1 MAERVVSTKLI
12 LAGEKEYRAAIQDV
26 NREMKVLDSEI
37 KLVDNSFKGQANTL
51 AALQA
56 KNKALNDVIVKQTE
70 KLNIEKQSIEKTKE
84 LQTQYAAQAEAARKK
99 LDDLNKST
107 DEATKSTDE
116 YKKKAE
122 ALQKEISRN
131 EEAEQ
136 KAAKAVQNHTEKAN
150 QAQVKL
156 NDLNRELNNNKKF
169 LGEAEASADGCAKSI
184 DEFGKETEQSKEAIS
199 ELSAALAA
207 AGVAAT
213 LKEISEALI
222 ACVQASIQ
230 FESAMAGVAKTTDLS
245 SDELAAMG
253 ETIKAITLDIPITTT
268 EFAKIAEVAGQ
279 LGVEKENLVA
289 FSKVMANLGV
299 ATNMTSEEAATMLAQ
314 FAAITGMDASQY
326 SNLGSAI
333 VALGNNFATNEQRIA
348 DMSQTLAGAGT
359 NANISEAGMLALST
373 AVTSLGI
380 EAGVGGNNMSQ
391 LIGKMQTAVETGE
404 NLDAW
409 AEAAGMSAKEFTRLW
424 GTDASAAI
432 LAFVQNIDNMDQSVG
447 ITLDTL
453 GLGEQRMSRMVTSL
467 VNAENANGTLT
478 NAIDLANKAWNEN
491 NALTKE
497 AETRYATTQSKI
509 QLFKNAVD
517 VAKIA
522 VGDQLNP
529 AIQSLVDSGR
539 DVVEWATDFINT
551 NEKFAPTVAAVTA
564 AIGVLTVMLSGLALV
579 TMPKVVAAFQA
590 FTAVMAAHPVYLAI
604 AAIAALTAAFVVL
617 GHESREATDS
627 AREFIKGNE
636 EVQKSFD
643 ETADSIR
650 GQAQKSETLALTLE
664 RLVEKEQKTAAEKE
678 LIKSLVDELNE
689 TVPELSVAY
698 DEQADALVDL
708 ATGANMTADSIVA
721 IAKAEADRQL
731 MQNDI
736 AALTQLYVD
745 RAETTRKVTDE
756 TLELSKI
763 MTEIREIENDTTM
776 SAREKDK
783 ALGDLYDQ
791 YRDHKIALGDLVEA
805 QEETN
810 DAIAEGEE
818 KYGKMSDATANMT
831 AATQEQIAAFQGISA
846 ELDALILQYETAYM
860 AAYES
865 ISRTVNGFTE
875 MADVAPRKIGDVISA
890 LQSQIDYMDTY
901 AENLQKAAELGVKG
915 GLLAQLSDGSKE
927 SAEILAGIVADGG
940 KKVGELVEKF
950 KGVEEGKKT
959 FSAKVAEMQTDFNT
973 SAQAIIDKTN
983 MMVDNFNQQ
992 ASAFSNGA
1000 STVQG
1005 LIDGMNSRISA
1016 LNTAASKIKGIVKG
1030 VGNTSIPT
1038 GFGHAAG
1045 VDTVPYDNYPAN
1057 LHKGEMVLTALEAK
1071 AYRAQE
1077 YATYYS
1083 PNTENITTNNMP
1095 INIYVSGERS
1105 VGKKIASE
1113 LQRELRYR
1121 GILNA

>member
-1 MAERVVSTKLI
+1 
-12 LAGEKEYRAAIQDV
+12 
-26 NREMKVLDSEI
+26 MKVLDSEI

-348 DMSQTLAGAGT
+348 DMSQTLAGAAT

-453 GLGEQRMSRMVTSL
+453 GLGEQRMRRMVTSL

-529 AIQSLVDSGR
+529 VIQSLVDSGR
-539 DVVEWATDFINT
+539 DVVEWATDFIRT
-551 NEKFAPTVAAVTA
+551 NEKFVPAVAATVAA
-564 AIGVLTVMLSGLALV
+564 ISVLTLMLTGLAV
-579 TMPKVVAAFQA
+579 ATMPKLIAAFQA
-590 FTAVMAAHPVYLAI
+590 FGAVLATHPIYLAV
-604 AAIAALTAAFVVL
+604 AALTALTAAIVTL
-617 GHESREATDS
+617 IINTESAKREAKDFVKEIES
-627 AREFIKGNE
+627 GQ
-636 EVQKSFD
+636 EVYA
-643 ETADSIR
+643 ETARSIQEQSDSTKNLI
-650 GQAQKSETLALTLE
+650 GTIA
-664 RLVEKEQKTAAEKE
+664 RLVDEEDKTYGKKQ
-678 LIKSLVDELNE
+678 LIKSLVDELNQS
-689 TVPELSVAY
+689 VPNLSVAY
-698 DEQADALVDL
+698 DEQADKLIDL
-708 ATGANMTADSIVA
+708 ASGAEVTAQSIMQ
-721 IAKAEADRQL
+721 IAKAQADAELR
-731 MQNDI
+731 QNDI
-736 AALTQLYVD
+736 DRVTQLYLD
-745 RAETTRKVTDE
+745 QADASTKLAEAEDNARQIQEKLDALRNSPNAYAE
-756 TLELSKI
+756 KDLIRSLTLEYNDQQAAIEVLKDELSGLGI
-763 MTEIREIENDTTM
+763 EI
-776 SAREKDK
+776 A
-783 ALGDLYDQ
+783 
-791 YRDHKIALGDLVEA
+791 
-805 QEETN
+805 
-810 DAIAEGEE
+810 DAEE
-818 KYGKMSDATANMT
+818 KYGDLSDATNDTT

-846 ELDALILQYETAYM
+846 ELDALILQYEAAYV
-860 AAYES
+860 AAYEN
-865 ISRTVNGFTE
+865 ISKTVSGFTE

-901 AENLQKAAELGVKG
+901 AKNLQEAARLGVDE
-915 GLLAQLSDGSKE
+915 GLLAKLSDGSKE

-940 KKVGELVEKF
+940 SKVGELNEKF
-950 KGVEEGKKT
+950 RGVEEGKKD
-959 FSAKVAEMQTDFNT
+959 FSSEVAEMQTDFET

-983 MMVDNFNQQ
+983 AMVDNFNQQ

-1000 STVQG
+1000 DTVQG
-1005 LIDGMNSRISA
+1005 LINGMNSKLSA
-1016 LNTAASKIKGIVKG
+1016 LNSVASKIKSVVRSIGS
-1030 VGNTSIPT
+1030 TSIPT
-1038 GFGHAAG
+1038 SFHGHASGIDA
-1045 VDTVPYDNYPAN
+1045 VPYDNYPAN

>member
-1 MAERVVSTKLI
+1 
-12 LAGEKEYRAAIQDV
+12 
-26 NREMKVLDSEI
+26 MKVLDSEI

-122 ALQKEISRN
+122 ALQNEISRN

-348 DMSQTLAGAGT
+348 DMSQTLAGAAT

-539 DVVEWATDFINT
+539 DVVEWATDFIRT
-551 NEKFAPTVAAVTA
+551 NEKFVPAVAATVA
-564 AIGVLTVMLSGLALV
+564 AIGVLTLMLTGLAV
-579 TMPKVVAAFQA
+579 ATMPKLIAAFQA
-590 FTAVMAAHPVYLAI
+590 FGAVLATHPIYLAV
-604 AAIAALTAAFVVL
+604 AALTALTAAIVTL
-617 GHESREATDS
+617 IINTESAKREAKDFVKEIES
-627 AREFIKGNE
+627 GQ
-636 EVQKSFD
+636 EVYA
-643 ETADSIR
+643 ETARSIQEQSDSTKNLI
-650 GQAQKSETLALTLE
+650 GTIA
-664 RLVEKEQKTAAEKE
+664 RLVEEEGKTEGKKQ
-678 LIKSLVDELNE
+678 LIKALVDELNQ
-689 TVPELSVAY
+689 TVPELNAAY
-698 DEQADALVDL
+698 DEQADKLVDL
-708 ATGANMTADSIVA
+708 ASGAELTAQSIME
-721 IAKAEADRQL
+721 IAKAQFEAAKIQNEIDRIVQL
-731 MQNDI
+731 MDDQSKASTKLSEAEDKLLQIEKDLNDLRNSDNPFAVKDDI
-736 AALTQLYVD
+736 RDL
-745 RAETTRKVTDE
+745 
-756 TLELSKI
+756 TLEY
-763 MTEIREIENDTTM
+763 NDQKV
-776 SAREKDK
+776 AVEVLRGELEYLDDQLGEAEKTY
-783 ALGDLYDQ
+783 GD
-791 YRDHKIALGDLVEA
+791 A
-805 QEETN
+805 
-810 DAIAEGEE
+810 
-818 KYGKMSDATANMT
+818 SDAANGMT

-846 ELDALILQYETAYM
+846 ELDALILQYEAAYV
-860 AAYES
+860 AAYEN
-865 ISRTVNGFTE
+865 ISKTVSGFTE

-901 AENLQKAAELGVKG
+901 AKNLQEAARLGVDE
-915 GLLAQLSDGSKE
+915 GLLAKLSDGSKE

-940 KKVGELVEKF
+940 SKVGELNEKF
-950 KGVEEGKKT
+950 RGVEEGKKD
-959 FSAKVAEMQTDFNT
+959 FSSEVAEMQTDFET

-983 MMVDNFNQQ
+983 AMVDNFNQQ

-1000 STVQG
+1000 DTVQG
-1005 LIDGMNSRISA
+1005 LINGMNSKLSA
-1016 LNTAASKIKGIVKG
+1016 LNSVASKIKSVVRSIGS
-1030 VGNTSIPT
+1030 TSIPT
-1038 GFGHAAG
+1038 SFPGHASGIDA
-1045 VDTVPYDNYPAN
+1045 VPYDNYPAN